1 MADYLMWGT
10 DLIRLIDTRIQAARQ
25 LTTAVGTVADASGT
39 PVTVTFDGSQL
50 PVPAKVLTHVQV
62 YANARVTLIRHGSDW
77 VVTGVFGGSG
87 DLVAVASDTG
97 SSAAVTSEEM
107 VLALAGF
114 TFEAQTV
121 YRLRL
126 GGQQQGSVANYS
138 LWRVRDRATG
148 PWPVDWG
155 QFGHYPAYSGGNPYA
170 LNGEHYL
177 ANATDTPVTDQTIA
191 VTAQASTGTTTH
203 IGTPTTPRY
212 LEVHRMPGSPADW
225 PHACPI

>member
-1 MADYLMWGT
+1 MWGT

-25 LTTAVGTVADASGT
+25 LVTAVGTVADVSGT
-39 PVTVTFDGSQL
+39 AVTVAFDGSQV
-50 PVPAKVLTHVQV
+50 PVPVKAHAHVQV
-62 YANARVTLIRHGSDW
+62 YPNARVTLIRNGSDW
-77 VVTGVFGGSG
+77 VIVGVFGGAG

-97 SSAAVTSEEM
+97 SSAAVSSEAA
-107 VLALAGF
+107 VLTLSGF
-114 TFEAQTV
+114 TFEPQTV

-138 LWRVRDRATG
+138 LWRVRDRAAG

-155 QFGHYPAYSGGNPYA
+155 QFGHYPAYSAANPYA
-170 LNGEHYL
+170 LIGEHYL
-177 ANATDTPVTDQTIA
+177 TNTTDVPVIEQTIA
-191 VTAQASTGTTTH
+191 VTAQASTGTVIH
-203 IGTPTTPRY
+203 VGSPTTPRY

>member
-1 MADYLMWGT
+1 MWGA

-25 LTTAVGTVADASGT
+25 IVTAVGTVADLSGA
-39 PVTVTFDGSQL
+39 TVAVAFDGSQV
-50 PVPAKVLTHVQV
+50 PVPAKVLAHVQPRL
-62 YANARVTLIRHGSDW
+62 AARVTLIRHGSDW
-77 VVTGVFGGSG
+77 VITGVFGGAG
-87 DLVAVASDTG
+87 DLVAVASDTN
-97 SSAAVTSEEM
+97 SSAAVTSEAV
-107 VLALAGF
+107 VLTLTGF
-114 TFEAQTV
+114 TFAPQTV

-138 LWRVRDRATG
+138 LWRVRDRAAG
-148 PWPVDWG
+148 PFLVDWG

-170 LNGEHYL
+170 LIGEHYL
-177 ANATDTPVTDQTIA
+177 ANATDTALTEQTVA
-191 VTAQASTGTTTH
+191 VTAQASTGTVTH